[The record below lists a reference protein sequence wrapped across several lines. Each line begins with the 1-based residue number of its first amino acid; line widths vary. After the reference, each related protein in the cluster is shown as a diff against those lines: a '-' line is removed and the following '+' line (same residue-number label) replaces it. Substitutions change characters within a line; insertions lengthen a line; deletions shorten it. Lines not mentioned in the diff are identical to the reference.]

1 MMVDVRVPC
10 VCVCVWSVCVALFIP
25 IYCARFHAVCE
36 LFHCTPLVSRV
47 CRPPAAASMM
57 VDVRV
62 PCVCVCLVC
71 LCGIIYSYL
80 LRAFSRC
87 L

>member
-1 MMVDVRVPC
+1 
-10 VCVCVWSVCVALFIP
+10 
-25 IYCARFHAVCE
+25 
-36 LFHCTPLVSRV
+36 
-47 CRPPAAASMM
+47 MM

-71 LCGIIYSYL
+71 LCGVIYSYL